1 MNKNSYRI
9 HDTTIYYRNNTVKAP
24 KGADS
29 WRFKYPHFGTLH
41 RLFNML
47 RAEGFTIENDAEVAK
62 CIRDD
67 YFIGRHGDL
76 ELYAHRYPAGF
87 EIMFFQNIVI
97 ENRNGGRYDF
107 DKFQKMPYMIRLRFM
122 KYRDKIIA
130 LLKSVEDLKD
140 ESKAD
145 PRLAEEWIKCRYVE
159 SCHHEQKNTDFD
171 LRSLDGQTQEPYNG
185 LDRDKKTIRNG
196 EIKYFRGR
204 NGYLYRGRVYHDLNN
219 MWWVIINKFEVKRV
233 AAFELFDLAP
243 GDKRGRIA
251 PLRIPPEYISR
262 KQAVSQS
269 ATKELV
275 AELRKRGL
283 KVKIQ

>member
-67 YFIGRHGDL
+67 YFIGRRGDL

-87 EIMFFQNIVI
+87 EIMFFQNVVI
-97 ENRNGGRYDF
+97 ENKNGGRYDF
-107 DKFQKMPYMIRLRFM
+107 HKFQKMPYMIRLRFM

-145 PRLAEEWIKCRYVE
+145 PRLAEEWIKARYVE
-159 SCHHEQKNTDFD
+159 EWHHEQKDMNFLLSD
-171 LRSLDGQTQEPYNG
+171 LDGQTQESYNG
-185 LDRDKKTIRNG
+185 RDRDEKTLHNG
-196 EIKYFRGR
+196 DVKYFRHWDGR
-204 NGYLYRGRVYHDLNN
+204 LYRGRVYHNINN
-219 MWWVIINKFEVKRV
+219 MWWVILDRFTVRNV
-233 AAFELFDLAP
+233 ASFELFDLTPEDNRRRQAKP
-243 GDKRGRIA
+243 
-251 PLRIPPEYISR
+251 RIPEAYQKR
-262 KQAVSQS
+262 RQAIED
-269 ATKELV
+269 TKTRELV
-275 AELRKRGL
+275 NELRRRGV
-283 KVKIQ
+283 KVG